1 MDRCLIT
8 CVGITIRELRVSN
21 NMSQEK
27 LAEKSNLDRTYISGI
42 ERGVRNISLNNLER
56 VMRAFNITTS
66 SFLEL
71 LAANILIMERNDES
85 KK

>member
-1 MDRCLIT
+1 MDRCLIM
-8 CVGITIRELRVSN
+8 CVGITIRELRASN
-21 NMSQEK
+21 NISQEK

-71 LAANILIMERNDES
+71 LAANILIMYKNDES